1 MRFAVITIVIFNNI
15 YFKMRKIRTVLSCA
29 ALLIFLLLSF
39 ASSAQASLIFSPAGH
54 FEAFLGNAGVA
65 LEGSAGNVLFNP
77 AGLAFTSD
85 RKSFLSVAG
94 TAIGY
99 SELGQSEGLKSEG
112 RLSSRPLFTGYSSP
126 YEEKLRISLFYSE
139 FSNYTQYTQTTV
151 SDQEI
156 TYERSLVGLSYA
168 GDISAK
174 TAWGFTVGV
183 DWQEKDFQ
191 QQMFFYLQPGLMW
204 QVSDS
209 YTTGVSVSWR
219 ALNIDSEGNTITG
232 SATNELRRYSPD
244 SDNLLGVTVGQ
255 SWNLERWKILADLSY
270 AFESPQDKFWS
281 LSLGAH
287 TYRGAEMDVLFGFQH
302 IGGESYFR
310 DLASIGVNFKQVH
323 YQSTMGLYVQ
333 TFNGHEEGALTSSE
347 LGVIFSAAFEFW
359 QKDQ

>member
-1 MRFAVITIVIFNNI
+1 MI
-15 YFKMRKIRTVLSCA
+15 S
-29 ALLIFLLLSF
+29 
-39 ASSAQASLIFSPAGH
+39 SPAGH

-126 YEEKLRISLFYSE
+126 YEENLRISLFYSE
-139 FSNYTQYTQTTV
+139 FSNYTQYTQTAV

-174 TAWGFTVGV
+174 AAWGFTVAV
-183 DWQEKDFQ
+183 DWQEKDVMTFQKTPVSSEKDFQ

-204 QVSDS
+204 QVSET
-209 YTTGVSVSWR
+209 YTTGLSVGWR

-287 TYRGAEMDVLFGFQH
+287 TYRGSEMDVLFGFQH

-310 DLASIGVNFKQVH
+310 DLASFGVNLKQIH
-323 YQSTMGLYVQ
+323 YQSTIGLYVQ

-359 QKDQ
+359 QKDH